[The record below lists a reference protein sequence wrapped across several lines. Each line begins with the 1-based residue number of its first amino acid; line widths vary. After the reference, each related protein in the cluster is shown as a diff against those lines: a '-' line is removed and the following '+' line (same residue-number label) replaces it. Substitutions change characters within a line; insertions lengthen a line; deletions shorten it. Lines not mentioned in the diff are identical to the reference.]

1 MRGVVIWGH
10 SNCRSVMGLYR
21 ELIRESGLPA
31 VIPLWRIPKDG
42 DPFGAVRQGTGFRCD
57 EFKDLPIIAA
67 GEDYAT
73 CRKVLDGHGDW
84 LQLFCDYQLSPTRR
98 RLILEA
104 KEMGCIVGVLNE
116 APCNME
122 SGVRALAKLFFMRFV
137 LPRKVGQQARA
148 ADFFVNYSGDDD
160 KYLKWVGWS
169 QEKIIHLG
177 YFPPPLEGS
186 RCVARAGRPRPFTIL
201 VTGVLARYRGADV
214 LVKALKILKDRG
226 VEYRAIITQE
236 GELLPELKQMAER
249 HNLPIEFPGFLPMP
263 ELIKL
268 YETCTVYVGA
278 GRHEPWGMRLN
289 DALNCGAPMVVSDG
303 MGGVKLV
310 RDYGCGLEFKSGD
323 AKGLADALMRLATD
337 EPFYARCAH
346 CAHVAADEISPRV
359 QASRLWREIENRVKL
374 IGTKGAG

>member
-1 MRGVVIWGH
+1 MKMKGIVIWGH

-31 VIPLWRIPKDG
+31 IIPLWRIPKDG
-42 DPFGAVRQGTGFRCD
+42 DLFGAVRQGTGFRCD
-57 EFKDLPIIAA
+57 EFEDLPIIAA

-73 CRKVLDGHGDW
+73 CRKILDEHRDW
-84 LQLFCDYQLSPTRR
+84 LQLFCDYQLSSTRR

-104 KEMGCIVGVLNE
+104 KEMGCSVGVLNE

-137 LPRKVGQQARA
+137 LPYRIGRQARA

-160 KYLKWVGWS
+160 KYLYWAGWPKN
-169 QEKIIHLG
+169 KIIHLG
-177 YFPPPLEGS
+177 YFPPSIEGS
-186 RCVARAGRPRPFTIL
+186 KVVERTTNKPFIIL
-201 VTGVLARYRGADV
+201 ATGILSRYRGADV
-214 LVKALKILKDRG
+214 LVKALKILKERG
-226 VEYRAIITQE
+226 VAYRAIITQE
-236 GELLPELKQMAER
+236 GELLAELKGMMKR

-268 YETCTVYVGA
+268 YETCSVYVGA

-289 DALNCGAPMVVSDG
+289 DALNCGAPLVISRG

-310 RDYGCGLEFKSGD
+310 DDFHCGLAFDSGD
-323 AKGLADALMRLATD
+323 ARGLADALEWLSKNENVYRKCAHNARLA
-337 EPFYARCAH
+337 
-346 CAHVAADEISPRV
+346 VDEITPRI
-359 QASRLWREIENRVKL
+359 QAQQLWQKIKSYGVDS
-374 IGTKGAG
+374 